1 MNLQNE
7 TYEDINNNNKENS
20 NVTTD
25 TVNTDDTNVS
35 ENIATETDKTKSECE
50 QNKEHTKPKKD
61 FINGPFKIILFL
73 ICVAISIFTGQEDGF
88 SIISASRFTA
98 SSPMYCFGTC
108 IVVRDGVMYVQ
119 SGISSKPI
127 MEIS

>member
-50 QNKEHTKPKKD
+50 QNKEHTKQKKD
-61 FINGPFKIILFL
+61 FINGPFKIILLL
-73 ICVAISIFTGQEDGF
+73 ICVAV
-88 SIISASRFTA
+88 
-98 SSPMYCFGTC
+98 C
-108 IVVRDGVMYVQ
+108 IVAVITKFHDFN
-119 SGISSKPI
+119 SSIKEVDPSTSI
-127 MEIS
+127 TDNC